1 MSQKKLS
8 EYIEAL
14 DGIAYLQ
21 WVKLREGIDMQFDSS
36 RRELEKI
43 CRSLLEKRRN
53 LSAHILEMQALSD
66 ADVRN
71 SNSNYCTWNEYAFR
85 IVLFK
90 RKETHRPYFKG
101 TGRWHFFNICL
112 YLMKIAFD
120 RSSKT
125 SSIF

>member
-36 RRELEKI
+36 EESWKKI